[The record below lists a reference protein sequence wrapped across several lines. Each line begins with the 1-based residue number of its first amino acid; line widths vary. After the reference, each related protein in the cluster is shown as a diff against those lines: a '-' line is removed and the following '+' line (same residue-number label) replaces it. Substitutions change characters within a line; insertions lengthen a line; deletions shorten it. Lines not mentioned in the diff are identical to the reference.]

1 MQGKFACKTI
11 RLPSPIMKLTELKT
25 FQIALFFGLLTIVAK
40 LVVYGFDFEYRYTIF
55 SNLLLVLASIFF
67 SIRNY
72 KFQNSLHTS
81 FGNDFKE
88 GLKAGVVFALVVAAV
103 AYVYYGSINPEFLQE
118 KIDERIVL
126 AENANVDSLIQAGR
140 LDASMTKEQLVIREQ
155 ENVSKIYSPFYY
167 STLSL
172 VGYIIVGA
180 IYSIFMTLII
190 RRAPGIHRP

>member
-1 MQGKFACKTI
+1 MYNLI
-11 RLPSPIMKLTELKT
+11 RLPSPAMKLTELKT
-25 FQIALFFGLLTIVAK
+25 TQIALFFGLLTIVAK
-40 LVVYGFDFEYRYTIF
+40 LTVYGFGLEYRYTIF
-55 SNLLLVLASIFF
+55 SNLLLILASIFF

-81 FGNDFKE
+81 FVNDFKE

-103 AYVYYGSINPEFLQE
+103 AYVYYGQINPEFLQE

-126 AENANVDSLIQAGR
+126 AENANIDSLIQAGR
-140 LDASMTKEQLVIREQ
+140 IDASMTKEQLVAREQ

-180 IYSIFMTLII
+180 IYSVFMTIII
-190 RRAPGIHRP
+190 RRAPGVHRP